1 LSIKG
6 DIAQYIVTSF
16 APDVDV
22 SRLANDLDLLDNGVV
37 DSLSL
42 LRLIDWVGDRYDIP
56 VAAMN
61 ISPAQF
67 SSVNAIENF
76 IRDAHSA
83 TNPV

>member
-1 LSIKG
+1 VSIKG
-6 DIAQYIVTSF
+6 DIAQFIVTSF

-22 SRLANDLDLLDNGVV
+22 HRLASDLDLLDSGVV

-42 LRLIDWVGDRYDIP
+42 LRLIDWVGDKYDIP

-67 SSVNAIENF
+67 SSVNAIASF
-76 IRDAHSA
+76 IREAHSA